1 MRKKVE
7 SVEVCVATMHRK
19 DFSLLDS
26 LNIQTDCIVGNQCDR
41 NETVEF
47 ERNGKRVK
55 WISTN
60 ERGVGLNRNTA
71 FMRAKADIIL
81 FSDDD
86 MVYDDGYE
94 ETVLR
99 VFNENEKADVVVF
112 NIKEKVRKRRRTTK
126 NHYTKK
132 IGYGAARFAVR
143 REVAQMHA
151 ISFNLHF
158 GGGTA
163 HAHGEDT
170 LFLAD
175 CVRKGLRILC
185 VTDSI
190 ATLTEE
196 RESTWFKGY
205 DDKYFFDEGVLIAAA
220 GAPFSRLRGLKFALR
235 HNRKAPLPEKMAIYK
250 NVCKGIKYFKSL

>member
-1 MRKKVE
+1 MRKRAE
-7 SVEVCVATMHRK
+7 SVEVCVATMHRE
-19 DFSLLDS
+19 DFSLLDY
-26 LNIQTDCIVGNQCDR
+26 LNIQTDCIVGNQCDK

-47 ERNGKRVK
+47 ERCGRKVK
-55 WISTN
+55 WISTTD
-60 ERGVGLNRNTA
+60 RGVGLNRNTA
-71 FMRAKADIIL
+71 FMRTKSDIVL

-86 MVYDDGYE
+86 MIFDDGYE

-99 VFNENEKADVVVF
+99 VFNENEKADVVIF
-112 NIKEKVRKRRRTTK
+112 NIKEKVRKRRETTK

-132 IGYGAARFAVR
+132 IGYGAARIAVR
-143 REVAQMHA
+143 RESVQMHA

-163 HAHGEDT
+163 HSHGEDT

-175 CVRKGLRILC
+175 CVRKGLKILC
-185 VTDSI
+185 VTDSV

-205 DDKYFFDEGVLIAAA
+205 DDKYFFDKGVLIAAA
-220 GAPFSRLRGLKFALR
+220 GAPFSHLRGLKFALL
-235 HNRKAPLPEKMAIYK
+235 HDRKAPLADKLAVYK
-250 NVCKGIKYFKSL
+250 KVSEGIKYFKCL

>member
-1 MRKKVE
+1 MRKKAE
-7 SVEVCVATMHRK
+7 SVEVCVATMHRT
-19 DFSLLDS
+19 DYSLLDK

-41 NETVEF
+41 NGIEDIEYK
-47 ERNGKRVK
+47 GKRVK
-55 WISTN
+55 WIN
-60 ERGVGLNRNTA
+60 ENARGVGLNRNTA
-71 FMRAKADIIL
+71 FMRTSADIVL

-86 MVYDDGYE
+86 MVFDDGYE
-94 ETVLR
+94 QTALR
-99 VFNENEKADVVVF
+99 VFNENEKADVVIF
-112 NIKEKVRKRRRTTK
+112 NIKEPVRKRRWTSK

-143 REVAQMHA
+143 REVVQMHSL
-151 ISFNLHF
+151 SFNLHF

-163 HAHGEDT
+163 HSHGEDT

-175 CVRKGLRILC
+175 CRRKGLKILC

-205 DDKYFFDEGVLIAAA
+205 DAKYFFDKGVLMAAS
-220 GAPFSRLRGLKFALR
+220 GLPLLHLRVLKFAVT
-235 HNRKAPLPEKMAIYK
+235 HNKKASVGEMLDIYRK
-250 NVCKGIKYFKSL
+250 VCKGIKYYKCL